1 MPLYDAL
8 CEKCGAT
15 VGYLRSMAESDSLPR
30 AEEESTAKPGTKKLC
45 KKKHKWKKVMLGA
58 PSKRYAPGW
67 GSDRKGSYGSSW

>member
-1 MPLYDAL
+1 MPIYDAL

-30 AEEESTAKPGTKKLC
+30 EEEEKDLVPGNKKPC

-58 PSKRYAPGW
+58 PAKKLGPNW
-67 GSDRKGSYGSSW
+67 GAGKGNWGSSW